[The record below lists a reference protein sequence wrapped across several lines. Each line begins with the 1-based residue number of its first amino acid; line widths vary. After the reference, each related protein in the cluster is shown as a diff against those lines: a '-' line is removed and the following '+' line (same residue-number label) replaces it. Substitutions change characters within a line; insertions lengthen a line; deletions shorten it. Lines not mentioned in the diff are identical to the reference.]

1 MPYLPLLLNIG
12 CPPFNKKHPFG
23 PPSVLERDLQSGEGA
38 KGVLLLGIAKCP
50 RKIGEGPFKCSSF
63 KTKIKK

>member
-23 PPSVLERDLQSGEGA
+23 PPSVYRKGFAEWGGGERGA
-38 KGVLLLGIAKCP
+38 PIGNCP
-50 RKIGEGPFKCSSF
+50 MSQKIW
-63 KTKIKK
+63 